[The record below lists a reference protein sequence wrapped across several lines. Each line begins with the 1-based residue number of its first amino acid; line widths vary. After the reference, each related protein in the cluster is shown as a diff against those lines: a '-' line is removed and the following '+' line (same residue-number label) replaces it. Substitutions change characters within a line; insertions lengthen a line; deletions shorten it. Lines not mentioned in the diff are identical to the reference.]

1 MSPLTDSFRNFDYV
15 IHQVGFEL
23 KQVCF
28 PWFRR
33 LVDSDNGIGRMFK
46 STNYHCANLCR
57 RFCTRRRFHFRSM
70 LVTVTRTNWHYE
82 NQDCQST
89 RCVNS
94 AMDLGMDRE
103 PISFFFFSSMRNKF
117 LPLLSDAKIN
127 VERENYSSTIK
138 PVNLKLGNLGF
149 R

>member
-1 MSPLTDSFRNFDYV
+1 
-15 IHQVGFEL
+15 
-23 KQVCF
+23 
-28 PWFRR
+28 
-33 LVDSDNGIGRMFK
+33 
-46 STNYHCANLCR
+46 
-57 RFCTRRRFHFRSM
+57 
-70 LVTVTRTNWHYE
+70 
-82 NQDCQST
+82 
-89 RCVNS
+89 
-94 AMDLGMDRE
+94 MDRE